1 MEIGPLSEW
10 VAAAAEILAVSV
22 ALFLPYYNQRQE
34 RLHRLKR
41 FKKIVEQ
48 SINVVSQNNLSNL
61 DDFQSFIK
69 ISSLLEVDERLL
81 AVLQV
86 GDELIEII
94 DHQTTLSPR
103 QITDV
108 LALKEHLSAI

>member
-48 SINVVSQNNLSNL
+48 SINVISQNNLSGL
-61 DDFQSFIK
+61 DDFRSFIK
-69 ISSLLEVDERLL
+69 ISSLLEVDEQLL

-86 GDELIEII
+86 GDELISMV
-94 DHQTTLSPR
+94 DRQTTLSAQ
-103 QITDV
+103 QINDV
-108 LALKEHLSAI
+108 LALKASLKAI